1 MKRTI
6 FGVLLVAACGF
17 AQAADKVSA
26 QQGPCDALAGEVE
39 ASVKELAYYSINGTL
54 DDSAPRETNRKL
66 QKVVASNL
74 IQSNLVLMQANKCP
88 MPKLPIYE
96 SAYRSAA
103 LKCFTAEQPKEGIAL
118 ECVRTKWT
126 RNTDY

>member
-1 MKRTI
+1 MKWT

-17 AQAADKVSA
+17 AQAVEKTAPQHGS
-26 QQGPCDALAGEVE
+26 CDALAAEVE
-39 ASVKELAYYSINGTL
+39 ASVKELAFYSIDGSF

-66 QKVVASNL
+66 QKVIASNL
-74 IQSNLVLMQANKCP
+74 IQSNLSLMQANKCP
-88 MPKLPIYE
+88 MPKLPVYE

-103 LKCFTAEQPKEGIAL
+103 LKCFTAEKPKDGLAP
-118 ECVRTKWT
+118 ECIRTNWT